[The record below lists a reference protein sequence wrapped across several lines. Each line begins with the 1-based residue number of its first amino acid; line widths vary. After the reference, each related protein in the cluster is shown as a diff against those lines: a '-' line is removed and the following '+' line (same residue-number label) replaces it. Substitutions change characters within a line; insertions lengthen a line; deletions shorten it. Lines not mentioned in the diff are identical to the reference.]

1 MRLSCLYLFLSV
13 KDFFPARG
21 LGGPLRVREDLGFY
35 PARGLGCPLRIR
47 EYCCLHHQPLL
58 TKDLGPR
65 LASRDL
71 GRPPLPR
78 KDSKRLPLL
87 GEDSDLRILAQD
99 LVGLHLS
106 IEDLGADGVGG
117 LA

>member
-1 MRLSCLYLFLSV
+1 M
-13 KDFFPARG
+13 
-21 LGGPLRVREDLGFY
+21 REDLGFY

-47 EYCCLHHQPLL
+47 EDCCLHHQPLL

-71 GRPPLPR
+71 GCPLLPR

>member
-35 PARGLGCPLRIR
+35 PTRGLGCPLRIR

-71 GRPPLPR
+71 GCPLLPR
-78 KDSKRLPLL
+78 LLTKDL
-87 GEDSDLRILAQD
+87 DLRILAQD

>member
-35 PARGLGCPLRIR
+35 PTRGLGCPLRIR

-58 TKDLGPR
+58 TKDLGCPLLPR
-65 LASRDL
+65 LLTKDL
-71 GRPPLPR
+71 
-78 KDSKRLPLL
+78 
-87 GEDSDLRILAQD
+87 DLRILAQD